1 MLFKKLHLVAFA
13 ALEVATAI
21 PLTARQSTGADSCPF
36 EPLNETTWVNLDM
49 DKFMTDAAKN
59 LTTSNVQGFAS
70 SLGAPNF
77 FCGLDQ
83 FCNAGQPCLP
93 VDVPAWYG
101 LIAIQNYNNYMNSL
115 NTAITFASSIM
126 SLDMP
131 AIIKDLWPAADDST
145 TSAKELT
152 SIISLGLSV
161 IPFTGTLSTVAGVAK
176 GVNSFVGTQLQPA
189 TAPDLFVKW
198 SDLASS
204 ISTAVQAYQSA
215 VSKSLDDTINAGLDD
230 SKTGVNLM
238 LSGGGFLG
246 VSHNFTQTDM
256 QSEITDNLKLRS
268 MALALQGLK
277 AYIYRATGDCFNANN
292 DPYKFCA
299 TINGTKWEY
308 FLMVG
313 DDFAQDVGTK
323 LLGYGLKPEVFLQG
337 PADCLDKYG
346 VQLFTPA
353 MLTSNECVFNLPVCT
368 PGSTDNI
375 VGSIHETCQK
385 LGLDV

>member
-1 MLFKKLHLVAFA
+1 MLGSLVFPWTFPHGKLVPNVVLYY
-13 ALEVATAI
+13 
-21 PLTARQSTGADSCPF
+21 RSCRVCYNQHPKIF
-36 EPLNETTWVNLDM
+36 TH
-49 DKFMTDAAKN
+49 K
-59 LTTSNVQGFAS
+59 
-70 SLGAPNF
+70 
-77 FCGLDQ
+77 Q
-83 FCNAGQPCLP
+83 FR
-93 VDVPAWYG
+93 YG

-152 SIISLGLSV
+152 SLISLGLGV

-176 GVNSFVGTQLQPA
+176 GVNNFIGTQLQPA

-230 SKTGVNLM
+230 SKTGINLM

-277 AYIYRATGDCFNANN
+277 AYIYRATGDCFNTNN
-292 DPYKFCA
+292 DPYRACA

-353 MLTSNECVFNLPVCT
+353 MLTSSECVFNLPVCT

>member
-1 MLFKKLHLVAFA
+1 
-13 ALEVATAI
+13 
-21 PLTARQSTGADSCPF
+21 
-36 EPLNETTWVNLDM
+36 
-49 DKFMTDAAKN
+49 
-59 LTTSNVQGFAS
+59 
-70 SLGAPNF
+70 
-77 FCGLDQ
+77 
-83 FCNAGQPCLP
+83 
-93 VDVPAWYG
+93 
-101 LIAIQNYNNYMNSL
+101 MNSL

-131 AIIKDLWPAADDST
+131 AIIKDLWPAANDST

-176 GVNSFVGTQLQPA
+176 GVNSFV
-189 TAPDLFVKW
+189 DLFVKW

-204 ISTAVQAYQSA
+204 ISTAMQAYQSA

-230 SKTGVNLM
+230 SKTGVK
-238 LSGGGFLG
+238 SHAFWRWIPRR
-246 VSHNFTQTDM
+246 VSHFTQTDM

-323 LLGYGLKPEVFLQG
+323 LLGYGLKPAVFLQG

-346 VQLFTPA
+346 VQLFTPP
-353 MLTSNECVFNLPVCT
+353 MLTSSECVFNLPVCT

-375 VGSIHETCQK
+375 VKSIHETCQK
-385 LGLDV
+385 LALDV

>member
-1 MLFKKLHLVAFA
+1 MLFKKLHLVAFSA
-13 ALEVATAI
+13 PEVATAI

-59 LTTSNVQGFAS
+59 LTTNNVQGFAS

-101 LIAIQNYNNYMNSL
+101 LIAIQNYNYMNSL

-126 SLDMP
+126 SLNMP
-131 AIIKDLWPAADDST
+131 AIIKDLWLAADDST
-145 TSAKELT
+145 TSAKELF

-204 ISTAVQAYQSA
+204 ISTTVQAYQSA

-246 VSHNFTQTDM
+246 ASHNFTQTDM

-268 MALALQGLK
+268 MAPALQGLK

-308 FLMVG
+308 FLMAG
-313 DDFAQDVGTK
+313 DDFAQEVGTK

-346 VQLFTPA
+346 VQLFTPP
-353 MLTSNECVFNLPVCT
+353 MLTSSECVFNLPVCT
-368 PGSTDNI
+368 PGSANNI